1 MKSSKSHFRRL
12 RFDQN
17 NSGLMNGP
25 DSISDPVARRLR
37 CIESSPSAR
46 GSARLTMARLSSRLM
61 MWQVGPPVLTCQL
74 TGCWLCMMMSHLH
87 QVDVILGMP
96 IVHANVTITS
106 WWRHHYPGQ
115 SHGSGQ
121 MVFGSGQPIRAKKTR
136 ATRGARLCA
145 WPATLPVN
153 NKQIH

>member
-46 GSARLTMARLSSRLM
+46 GSARLTMARLNSAQLAADDVAGGSPCADVSVDWL
-61 MWQVGPPVLTCQL
+61 LTVHDDVTL
-74 TGCWLCMMMSHLH
+74 T
-87 QVDVILGMP
+87 
-96 IVHANVTITS
+96 
-106 WWRHHYPGQ
+106 
-115 SHGSGQ
+115 SG
-121 MVFGSGQPIRAKKTR
+121 
-136 ATRGARLCA
+136 
-145 WPATLPVN
+145 
-153 NKQIH
+153 